1 MKISELYKLFCKERN
16 ICIDSRAKSNGGIFF
31 AIKGEKFDG
40 NKFALQALENGCTY
54 AVIDNND
61 YKIDN
66 RFIIVENVLETLQ
79 NLATYHREKLGI
91 PILAITGTNGKTTT
105 KELVY
110 RVLSEKFCVKAT
122 IGNLNNHIGVPLT
135 LLSMDKEV
143 EFGIVEMGANH
154 EREIEKLCN
163 IAKPNYGIVTNI
175 GKAHIEGFGS
185 FENIIKAK
193 NELYNF
199 IDSNNGVI
207 FYNDKNKL
215 LEECVKL
222 YDCKK
227 IKYSDNNNLKFV
239 EANPILKIKIDGLN
253 IETKLFGDYNFE
265 NILATVCLGTYFD
278 ININNIRKEIE
289 AYIPKNNRS
298 QLIKTITNTVFLD
311 AYNAN
316 PTSVELALKNFINQ
330 KFENKTLILGEMLEL
345 GKISVDEHLNILK
358 IVRNSNID
366 SVYLVGEMFTK
377 IKYKD
382 SFKIF
387 ANINELIQWQIKN
400 KITNRN
406 IFIKGSRGNAL
417 EKIVEY
423 L

>member
-1 MKISELYKLFCKERN
+1 MEISKLYNLFCEKKKIS
-16 ICIDSRAKSNGGIFF
+16 IDSRVKNNGGIFF

-40 NKFALQALENGCTY
+40 NKFALQALENGYSY
-54 AVIDNND
+54 AVIDNIS
-61 YKIDN
+61 YKTDD
-66 RFIIVENVLETLQ
+66 RFIKVENVLNALQ
-79 NLATYHREKLGI
+79 QLATYHREKLGI

-105 KELVY
+105 KELVS
-110 RVLSEKFCVKAT
+110 RVLSVKYHIKAT
-122 IGNLNNHIGVPLT
+122 VGNLNNHIGVPLT
-135 LLSMDKEV
+135 LLSMDNDIEI
-143 EFGIVEMGANH
+143 GIVEMGANH
-154 EREIEKLCN
+154 KGEIERLCE

-193 NELYNF
+193 SELYNF

-215 LEECVKL
+215 LEECVNL

-278 ININNIRKEIE
+278 ISINNIRKKIE

-298 QLIKTITNTVFLD
+298 QLIKTITNTIFLD

-330 KFENKTLILGEMLEL
+330 KFENKTLILGAMLEL
-345 GKISVDEHLNILK
+345 GEIAVEEHLNIINL
-358 IVRNSNID
+358 IRTSNIEN
-366 SVYLVGEMFTK
+366 VYLVGEMFTK
-377 IKYKD
+377 IKSED

-406 IFIKGSRGNAL
+406 ILIKGSRENAL